1 MGGNIEHVKKRHESY
16 KLNIKGTSRDENY
29 KVYHEK
35 YSEWYQ
41 WQTQY
46 HRRKWFKVIAI
57 ETSKWNNERR
67 KETEWE
73 PWENVG
79 SGNNWTIFII
89 PEGVRK

>member
-1 MGGNIEHVKKRHESY
+1 MGGNIEHVKKRHKSY

-46 HRRKWFKVIAI
+46 HRRSDLKSLQWKPQN
-57 ETSKWNNERR
+57 ETMKEKKRQNENPRR
-67 KETEWE
+67 M
-73 PWENVG
+73 
-79 SGNNWTIFII
+79 
-89 PEGVRK
+89 